1 MKAMVTYNMDG
12 SQRMSRP
19 RRGSS
24 VSSGFR
30 LMDADQLD
38 TTSTVS
44 RNSIYKLRI
53 DAMFDD
59 TRSII
64 SQRLDDRS
72 SHNGRRRSSSISGL
86 SRGSLAGAI
95 INDRDNLDISAVA
108 SSLRDFGGV
117 SAAGTGGQPAATGA
131 PPGAT
136 ERPAGNGAAGASG
149 SAGGAASGVSRHGS
163 DARREISNSV
173 QAQIERMF
181 TDVAKE
187 NGGSTANVQSFSV
200 RCLGS
205 LPLKDKVTSLVG
217 LQEPLRQLYL
227 SGAGH
232 GTQTGGSLD
241 ISPIGLR
248 VRAGSG
254 KEPSVTP
261 FQNIAVWSAVKF
273 VVSGAEGG
281 AAFLPLIT
289 DPENIDKSTL
299 FRPLSAADKRR
310 LSSGIHSPLFAIV
323 MRSTSVPRQLECHG
337 FVCQTPEDAIV
348 IAATLYQ
355 SLMAHMSSGDN
366 QRPKR
371 PKNRNG
377 VSCMS
382 IASSTVTTNTH
393 LPGGSTKL
401 SSRRSSAS
409 QRSMLPPP
417 PRPPRMKRS
426 ATSSLSGESDAVA
439 GPHEDESSTEERRKK
454 NVKSKR
460 PPPIPPNPPRAIS
473 NRPLL
478 DEIYTDRSHSTDE
491 QGVAGK
497 EGPYPALTDNSTGDI
512 LTRVAIPRSGSFL
525 NTAGLT
531 RYKSRATRRHTG
543 KVGGG
548 GGSPL
553 GFSELFNEFRL
564 QENLHSLDEILNA
577 IINSDGMSF
586 NDLKPIYKE
595 FLLKLA
601 VTLTK
606 DELYQRSKSI
616 MRRQKKKKLKR
627 RNSNVQNQRRKLL
640 IGAKGL
646 KKVFRFGK
654 FRSKKSAGG
663 GGGAGGS
670 HGTGGSHG
678 VGGGRAG
685 NGGAGHAA
693 AAAAG
698 HGTGGHGSAPG
709 GRAHQLADQLS
720 LDLKAAGKKDRS
732 RIATSGSEVSDAR
745 HEHTLTAHN
754 RNSSS
759 GYVSCSECSYDS
771 DACTCASADR
781 CYCSLGGDDI
791 NAKLHQA
798 SSRSSAPSCRSEDKC
813 YCSMGETPNEE
824 GSTTWC
830 DTDSCISNEKCYCST
845 RHGQVAKCAATGGSA
860 SKGTIAGVHGQKHCA
875 AKPTKVDKLALD
887 YELFTV
893 GGSGRPVK
901 ASEALSVKKTVE
913 VAAEFADVKLSQTT
927 DITNLKADAQSSA
940 TSGSSSLVSTAK
952 KSADHR
958 GASSG
963 RHHGHNHHHTHHQ
976 HRSEQRN
983 HHHRPQPAL
992 GNGGSSGASST
1003 SNLHYHR
1010 HHYSTSTKKKGLPV
1024 QLPGNDYQ
1032 YIHSTQSELIVRGSK
1047 QELKTPKRLTKSES
1061 YYQAG
1066 RPVSSSLGLEDSL
1079 GYLP

>member
-1 MKAMVTYNMDG
+1 MVTYNMDG

-30 LMDADQLD
+30 LVDADQLD
-38 TTSTVS
+38 ARSSIS

-53 DAMFDD
+53 DSMFDD
-59 TRSII
+59 TRSIV

-72 SHNGRRRSSSISGL
+72 SHNGRRRSSSIGGL

-108 SSLRDFGGV
+108 SSLRDFGGAGGV
-117 SAAGTGGQPAATGA
+117 AAGKGGPVVAGPAAGPTVGTGA
-131 PPGAT
+131 GRQGTAD
-136 ERPAGNGAAGASG
+136 G
-149 SAGGAASGVSRHGS
+149 RH
-163 DARREISNSV
+163 EISNSV

-187 NGGSTANVQSFSV
+187 HGTSANVQSFSV

-205 LPLKDKVTSLVG
+205 LPLKEKVTSLVG

-248 VRAGSG
+248 IRAGSG

-289 DPENIDKSTL
+289 DPENIDKSSL

-323 MRSTSVPRQLECHG
+323 MRSTLVPRQLECHG

-355 SLMAHMSSGDN
+355 SLMAHMSGGDN

-393 LPGGSTKL
+393 QQSGSTKL

-426 ATSSLSGESDAVA
+426 ATSSLSGESDTVP
-439 GPHEDESSTEERRKK
+439 GLHEDESSTEERRKK
-454 NVKSKR
+454 NLKNKR

-473 NRPLL
+473 NRPML
-478 DEIYTDRSHSTDE
+478 DEIYTDRSHSTGDE
-491 QGVAGK
+491 HGIAAK

-646 KKVFRFGK
+646 RKVFRFGK
-654 FRSKKSAGG
+654 FRSKKGERSSTGSSGAAHGGNGAAGAGGNGRAGGHHGNGAARGGTDGGHGTATVAGG
-663 GGGAGGS
+663 GGG
-670 HGTGGSHG
+670 
-678 VGGGRAG
+678 
-685 NGGAGHAA
+685 
-693 AAAAG
+693 
-698 HGTGGHGSAPG
+698 G

-720 LDLKAAGKKDRS
+720 LDLKATGKKDRS
-732 RIATSGSEVSDAR
+732 RIGTSGSEVSEAR

-771 DACTCASADR
+771 DACTCTSADR

-798 SSRSSAPSCRSEDKC
+798 SNRSSAPSCRSEDKC
-813 YCSMGETPNEE
+813 YCSMGETPNED

-845 RHGQVAKCAATGGSA
+845 RHGQLAKCGTGG
-860 SKGTIAGVHGQKHCA
+860 AGHGQGQSKQA
-875 AKPTKVDKLALD
+875 GNKGSKVDKLALD

-893 GGSGRPVK
+893 GGAGRPVK

-927 DITNLKADAQSSA
+927 DITNLKSDPQSSSA
-940 TSGSSSLVSTAK
+940 TSGGSSLASTTK
-952 KSADHR
+952 KSSTDHHHR
-958 GASSG
+958 GNASG
-963 RHHGHNHHHTHHQ
+963 RHHGHNHHHTHHRDQ
-976 HRSEQRN
+976 ENDQKRLNTVSGGGGG
-983 HHHRPQPAL
+983 AS
-992 GNGGSSGASST
+992 GGGGSSGS
-1003 SNLHYHR
+1003 LHYHR
-1010 HHYSTSTKKKGLPV
+1010 HHYSTSTKKKSLPAM
-1024 QLPGNDYQ
+1024 QLPGSEYQ
-1032 YIHSTQSELIVRGSK
+1032 YIHSTQSDLIVRSSK
-1047 QELKTPKRLTKSES
+1047 HQELKGAAKRLTKSES

>member
-1 MKAMVTYNMDG
+1 
-12 SQRMSRP
+12 
-19 RRGSS
+19 SS

-72 SHNGRRRSSSISGL
+72 SHNGRRRS
-86 SRGSLAGAI
+86 
-95 INDRDNLDISAVA
+95 
-108 SSLRDFGGV
+108 

-232 GTQTGGSLD
+232 GVSNHLSKVLPCYRSLD

-355 SLMAHMSSGDN
+355 SLMAHMSSGDVSNAASPYDVLCRSYRAHPLQN

-401 SSRRSSAS
+401 
-409 QRSMLPPP
+409 
-417 PRPPRMKRS
+417 S

-460 PPPIPPNPPRAIS
+460 PPPIPPNPPRASKWHAIRAHRNSILSVS

-646 KKVFRFGK
+646 KKVFRF
-654 FRSKKSAGG
+654 
-663 GGGAGGS
+663 
-670 HGTGGSHG
+670 
-678 VGGGRAG
+678 AG

-845 RHGQVAKCAATGGSA
+845 RHGQVAKCAAAASGGSA

-875 AKPTKVDKLALD
+875 AKPAKVDKLALD

-952 KSADHR
+952 
-958 GASSG
+958 
-963 RHHGHNHHHTHHQ
+963 N
-976 HRSEQRN
+976 
-983 HHHRPQPAL
+983 
-992 GNGGSSGASST
+992 T

-1032 YIHSTQSELIVRGSK
+1032 YIHSTQSELIVRGAK

>member
-1 MKAMVTYNMDG
+1 MKAMVTHNMDS

-30 LMDADQLD
+30 LMDGDQLD
-38 TTSTVS
+38 AMSSIS
-44 RNSIYKLRI
+44 RNSIYKLKI

-59 TRSII
+59 TRSIV

-72 SHNGRRRSSSISGL
+72 SQNGRRRSSSISGL

-108 SSLRDFGGV
+108 SSLRDFGGTGGG
-117 SAAGTGGQPAATGA
+117 SAALAAA
-131 PPGAT
+131 VAK
-136 ERPAGNGAAGASG
+136 GAAGPANGAGSG
-149 SAGGAASGVSRHGS
+149 TAAGSGGAAGSTGPAGVSRHGS

-187 NGGSTANVQSFSV
+187 NGSSANVQSFSV

-248 VRAGSG
+248 IRAGSG

-289 DPENIDKSTL
+289 DPENIDKSSL

-323 MRSTSVPRQLECHG
+323 MRSTTVPRQLECHG

-355 SLMAHMSSGDN
+355 SLMAHMSAGDN

-382 IASSTVTTNTH
+382 IASSTITTNTH
-393 LPGGSTKL
+393 LQSGSTKL

-439 GPHEDESSTEERRKK
+439 GINDDESSTEERRKK
-454 NVKSKR
+454 NVKNKR

-473 NRPLL
+473 NRPML
-478 DEIYTDRSHSTDE
+478 DEIYTDRSHSNDE
-491 QGVAGK
+491 NGIAAK

-654 FRSKKSAGG
+654 FRSKKSTTSNAGGAHAGG
-663 GGGAGGS
+663 G
-670 HGTGGSHG
+670 HG

-685 NGGAGHAA
+685 GGNGNG
-693 AAAAG
+693 AAG
-698 HGTGGHGSAPG
+698 HGGAHGAGHGTASS

-732 RIATSGSEVSDAR
+732 RIATSGSEVSEAR

-771 DACTCASADR
+771 DACTCTSADR

-791 NAKLHQA
+791 NAKLNQA
-798 SSRSSAPSCRSEDKC
+798 SNRSSAPSCRSEDKC

-845 RHGQVAKCAATGGSA
+845 RHGQIAKCANGGP
-860 SKGTIAGVHGQKHCA
+860 AGVHGASKLA
-875 AKPTKVDKLALD
+875 GAKGAKVDKLALD

-927 DITNLKADAQSSA
+927 DITNLKPDAQSSA
-940 TSGSSSLVSTAK
+940 TSGSSSLASTTK
-952 KSADHR
+952 KSTEHR
-958 GASSG
+958 SASG
-963 RHHGHNHHHTHHQ
+963 RHHGHNHHHTHH
-976 HRSEQRN
+976 HRDQENDQKRSNGGQISGG
-983 HHHRPQPAL
+983 QIS
-992 GNGGSSGASST
+992 GGSSN

-1010 HHYSTSTKKKGLPV
+1010 HHYSTSTKKKGLPM

-1032 YIHSTQSELIVRGSK
+1032 YIHSTQSDLIVRNSSTK
-1047 QELKTPKRLTKSES
+1047 QELKLSKRQTKSES

>member
-30 LMDADQLD
+30 LMDGDQLD
-38 TTSTVS
+38 AMSSIS
-44 RNSIYKLRI
+44 RNSIYKLKI

-59 TRSII
+59 TRSIV

-72 SHNGRRRSSSISGL
+72 SQNGRRRSSSISGL

-108 SSLRDFGGV
+108 SSLRDFGGTGGG
-117 SAAGTGGQPAATGA
+117 SAALAAA
-131 PPGAT
+131 V
-136 ERPAGNGAAGASG
+136 AGVAKGAAGSSASG
-149 SAGGAASGVSRHGS
+149 AGASASGGGGAAGSTGPAGISRNGS

-187 NGGSTANVQSFSV
+187 NGSSANVQSFSV

-248 VRAGSG
+248 IRAGSG

-289 DPENIDKSTL
+289 DPENIDKSSL

-310 LSSGIHSPLFAIV
+310 LSSGLHSPLFAIV
-323 MRSTSVPRQLECHG
+323 MRSTTVPRQLECHG

-355 SLMAHMSSGDN
+355 SLMAHMSGGDN

-382 IASSTVTTNTH
+382 IASSTITTNTH
-393 LPGGSTKL
+393 LQSGSTKL

-439 GPHEDESSTEERRKK
+439 GINDDESSTEERRKK
-454 NVKSKR
+454 NVKNKR

-473 NRPLL
+473 NRPML
-478 DEIYTDRSHSTDE
+478 DEIYTDRSHSNDE
-491 QGVAGK
+491 NGIAAK

-654 FRSKKSAGG
+654 FRSKKSTTGNAGGAHAGG
-663 GGGAGGS
+663 G
-670 HGTGGSHG
+670 HG
-678 VGGGRAG
+678 VGNGRAG
-685 NGGAGHAA
+685 GNGNG
-693 AAAAG
+693 AAG
-698 HGTGGHGSAPG
+698 HGGAHAGGHGTASS

-732 RIATSGSEVSDAR
+732 RIATSGSEVSEAR

-771 DACTCASADR
+771 DACTCTSADR

-791 NAKLHQA
+791 NAKLNQA
-798 SSRSSAPSCRSEDKC
+798 SNRSSAPSCRSEDKC

-845 RHGQVAKCAATGGSA
+845 RHGQVAKCASGGP
-860 SKGTIAGVHGQKHCA
+860 AGVHGAPKLA
-875 AKPTKVDKLALD
+875 GAKGAKVDKLALD

-927 DITNLKADAQSSA
+927 DITNLKPDAQSSA
-940 TSGSSSLVSTAK
+940 TSGSSSLASTTK
-952 KSADHR
+952 KSTEHR
-958 GASSG
+958 SASG
-963 RHHGHNHHHTHHQ
+963 RHHGHNHHHTHH
-976 HRSEQRN
+976 HRDQENDQKRSNGGQTG
-983 HHHRPQPAL
+983 AIS
-992 GNGGSSGASST
+992 GGSSN

-1010 HHYSTSTKKKGLPV
+1010 HHYSTSTKKKSLPM

-1032 YIHSTQSELIVRGSK
+1032 YIHSTQSELIVRNSSSGK
-1047 QELKTPKRLTKSES
+1047 QDLKHSKRLTKSES

>member
-1 MKAMVTYNMDG
+1 M
-12 SQRMSRP
+12 
-19 RRGSS
+19 
-24 VSSGFR
+24 
-30 LMDADQLD
+30 
-38 TTSTVS
+38 
-44 RNSIYKLRI
+44 I
-53 DAMFDD
+53 
-59 TRSII
+59 
-64 SQRLDDRS
+64 
-72 SHNGRRRSSSISGL
+72 
-86 SRGSLAGAI
+86 
-95 INDRDNLDISAVA
+95 
-108 SSLRDFGGV
+108 
-117 SAAGTGGQPAATGA
+117 
-131 PPGAT
+131 
-136 ERPAGNGAAGASG
+136 
-149 SAGGAASGVSRHGS
+149 
-163 DARREISNSV
+163 
-173 QAQIERMF
+173 
-181 TDVAKE
+181 
-187 NGGSTANVQSFSV
+187 
-200 RCLGS
+200 CLY
-205 LPLKDKVTSLVG
+205 PFAH
-217 LQEPLRQLYL
+217 Q
-227 SGAGH
+227 
-232 GTQTGGSLD
+232 TQTGGSLD

-248 VRAGSG
+248 IRAGSG
-254 KEPSVTP
+254 KEPAVTP

-323 MRSTSVPRQLECHG
+323 MRSTTVPRQLECHG

-393 LPGGSTKL
+393 LQSGSTKL

-439 GPHEDESSTEERRKK
+439 GANDDESSTEERRKK
-454 NVKSKR
+454 NVKNKR

-473 NRPLL
+473 NRPML
-478 DEIYTDRSHSTDE
+478 DEIYTDRSHSNDE
-491 QGVAGK
+491 HGIAAK

-646 KKVFRFGK
+646 RKVFRFGK
-654 FRSKKSAGG
+654 FRSKKSTTGGNTGGAHAGSGPGVGNGRAGHGHGNGAAGHGG
-663 GGGAGGS
+663 GG
-670 HGTGGSHG
+670 
-678 VGGGRAG
+678 
-685 NGGAGHAA
+685 
-693 AAAAG
+693 G
-698 HGTGGHGSAPG
+698 HGTGGHGSAAS

-798 SSRSSAPSCRSEDKC
+798 SNRSSAPSCRSEDKC

-845 RHGQVAKCAATGGSA
+845 RHGQVGKCAASNGGGGSA
-860 SKGTIAGVHGQKHCA
+860 ALAGVHGAAGKQCA
-875 AKPTKVDKLALD
+875 PKATKVDKLALD

-927 DITNLKADAQSSA
+927 DITNLKADAQSSSA
-940 TSGSSSLVSTAK
+940 TSGSSSLASTTK
-952 KSADHR
+952 KSTGDHR
-958 GASSG
+958 GASS
-963 RHHGHNHHHTHHQ
+963 RHHGHNHHHTHHAEQ
-976 HRSEQRN
+976 KRS
-983 HHHRPQPAL
+983 
-992 GNGGSSGASST
+992 NGGIGMASSGSSA

-1010 HHYSTSTKKKGLPV
+1010 HHYSTSTKKKSLPV
-1024 QLPGNDYQ
+1024 QMPGSDYQ
-1032 YIHSTQSELIVRGSK
+1032 YIHSTQSDLIVRSGK
-1047 QELKTPKRLTKSES
+1047 QQELKSAKRLTKSES

>member
-30 LMDADQLD
+30 LMDADHLD
-38 TTSTVS
+38 TMSSIS
-44 RNSIYKLRI
+44 RNSIYKLKI

-72 SHNGRRRSSSISGL
+72 SQNGRRRSSSISGL

-108 SSLRDFGGV
+108 SSLRDFGGTGGGTAALNPAGAGAAP
-117 SAAGTGGQPAATGA
+117 SGTAAGI
-131 PPGAT
+131 
-136 ERPAGNGAAGASG
+136 AGANG
-149 SAGGAASGVSRHGS
+149 PGGGAGVSRNGS

-187 NGGSTANVQSFSV
+187 NGSSAAANVQSFSV

-248 VRAGSG
+248 IRAGSG
-254 KEPSVTP
+254 KEPAVTP

-289 DPENIDKSTL
+289 DPENIDKSSL

-323 MRSTSVPRQLECHG
+323 MRSTTVPRQLECHG

-393 LPGGSTKL
+393 LQSGSTKL

-426 ATSSLSGESDAVA
+426 ATSSLSGESDAVV
-439 GPHEDESSTEERRKK
+439 GVNDDESSTEERRKK
-454 NVKSKR
+454 NVKNKR

-473 NRPLL
+473 NRPML
-478 DEIYTDRSHSTDE
+478 DDIYTDRSHSNDE
-491 QGVAGK
+491 NGIAAK

-654 FRSKKSAGG
+654 FRSKKGTGSNT
-663 GGGAGGS
+663 GGAHAGS
-670 HGTGGSHG
+670 GHG
-678 VGGGRAG
+678 VGNGRTGGHG
-685 NGGAGHAA
+685 NG
-693 AAAAG
+693 AAG
-698 HGTGGHGSAPG
+698 HGGGHGAG
-709 GRAHQLADQLS
+709 GHGTATSGRVHQLADQLS

-771 DACTCASADR
+771 DACTCTSADR

-791 NAKLHQA
+791 NAKLNQA
-798 SSRSSAPSCRSEDKC
+798 SNRSSAPSCRSEDKC

-845 RHGQVAKCAATGGSA
+845 RHGQVAKCGGG
-860 SKGTIAGVHGQKHCA
+860 GTAGVHSVGKHSGT
-875 AKPTKVDKLALD
+875 KPTKVDKLALD

-927 DITNLKADAQSSA
+927 DITNLKGDPQSSA
-940 TSGSSSLVSTAK
+940 TSGSSSLASTTK
-952 KSADHR
+952 KSSDHR
-958 GASSG
+958 NASS
-963 RHHGHNHHHTHHQ
+963 RHHGHNHHHTHN
-976 HRSEQRN
+976 HRDQENDQKRSNGAQGG
-983 HHHRPQPAL
+983 QVTS
-992 GNGGSSGASST
+992 GGSSN

-1010 HHYSTSTKKKGLPV
+1010 HHYSTSTKKKSLPI
-1024 QLPGNDYQ
+1024 QLPGSDYQ
-1032 YIHSTQSELIVRGSK
+1032 YIHSTQSDLIVRSGK
-1047 QELKTPKRLTKSES
+1047 QELKNPKRLTKSES

>member
-1 MKAMVTYNMDG
+1 MVTYNMDVHLPRLG
-12 SQRMSRP
+12 RP

-30 LMDADQLD
+30 LLDADQLE
-38 TTSTVS
+38 TMSSVS
-44 RNSIYKLRI
+44 RNSICKLRI

-64 SQRLDDRS
+64 SQRIDDRS
-72 SHNGRRRSSSISGL
+72 SLNLGIGPGGRRRSSSIHGAGSISGI
-86 SRGSLAGAI
+86 SRIGGGSAI
-95 INDRDNLDISAVA
+95 INDRDNLDVSGMAKN
-108 SSLRDFGGV
+108 LRDLRNSVAGGG
-117 SAAGTGGQPAATGA
+117 SGSGGS
-131 PPGAT
+131 
-136 ERPAGNGAAGASG
+136 GASRG
-149 SAGGAASGVSRHGS
+149 S
-163 DARREISNSV
+163 SNCV

-181 TDVAKE
+181 NDVAKE
-187 NGGSTANVQSFSV
+187 HGGAEKDMATAPPVSGQTFSV

-232 GTQTGGSLD
+232 GNQNAGTLD

-248 VRAGSG
+248 VKNSNGR
-254 KEPSVTP
+254 EPFLTP

-273 VVSGAEGG
+273 VVSPADGG

-289 DPENIDKSTL
+289 DPENIDKRAL

-310 LSSGIHSPLFAIV
+310 LSSGLHSPLFAIV
-323 MRSTSVPRQLECHG
+323 MRSNSIPRLLECHG

-355 SLMAHMSSGDN
+355 SLMAHMGSGEN
-366 QRPKR
+366 QRPRR

-382 IASSTVTTNTH
+382 IASSAATTNIH
-393 LPGGSTKL
+393 VQPGSTKL
-401 SSRRSSAS
+401 SSRRSNAS
-409 QRSMLPPP
+409 QRSLLPPP
-417 PRPPRMKRS
+417 PRPPRKTKRT
-426 ATSSLSGESDAVA
+426 ATSSLSGESDTMT
-439 GPHEDESSTEERRKK
+439 GPNEESSTEERKK
-454 NVKSKR
+454 RSSKGKR
-460 PPPIPPNPPRAIS
+460 PPPLPANPPRAVL
-473 NRPLL
+473 NRPSL
-478 DEIYTDRSHSTDE
+478 DAIYTDQSHSNDDNNSLS
-491 QGVAGK
+491 K
-497 EGPYPALTDNSTGDI
+497 EGESNYPALSENSAGDI

-564 QENLHSLDEILNA
+564 QENLHSLDDILNA

-627 RNSNVQNQRRKLL
+627 KNSNVQTQRRKLL

-654 FRSKKSAGG
+654 FRNKKTLGRSGSFNKNSNRSNRDSQGESNASFIDDGDSTACRASVPVGVHGKSSK
-663 GGGAGGS
+663 
-670 HGTGGSHG
+670 HQ
-678 VGGGRAG
+678 
-685 NGGAGHAA
+685 AA
-693 AAAAG
+693 N
-698 HGTGGHGSAPG
+698 S
-709 GRAHQLADQLS
+709 DQLS
-720 LDLKAAGKKDRS
+720 LDFKAADKKDRS
-732 RIATSGSEVSDAR
+732 RIGTSGSEVSEAR
-745 HEHTLTAHN
+745 HEHTLTAHHN

-771 DACTCASADR
+771 DACTCTSADR

-791 NAKLHQA
+791 NAKLNEA
-798 SSRSSAPSCRSEDKC
+798 SNRSSLPSCKSDDKC
-813 YCSMGETPNEE
+813 YCSMGETVGEEE

-830 DTDSCISNEKCYCST
+830 DTDSCVSHEKCYCPT
-845 RHGQVAKCAATGGSA
+845 RMQGQAQKCANKKSGA
-860 SKGTIAGVHGQKHCA
+860 KNGT
-875 AKPTKVDKLALD
+875 DKLGLD

-893 GGSGRPVK
+893 GGNGRSIK

-913 VAAEFADVKLSQTT
+913 VAAVFSDVKLSQTT
-927 DITNLKADAQSSA
+927 DVKNLNNEQKQEQQKKQHKEPSVKKHA
-940 TSGSSSLVSTAK
+940 T
-952 KSADHR
+952 KSD
-958 GASSG
+958 
-963 RHHGHNHHHTHHQ
+963 HHGHNHHHTHTH
-976 HRSEQRN
+976 SASVDN
-983 HHHRPQPAL
+983 
-992 GNGGSSGASST
+992 GSSNHRRHGEGKHVNKPIHKLLNKKAVVEPIAHNEYHYIQSSQT
-1003 SNLHYHR
+1003 DMATRKQLGDKRSSKRSN
-1010 HHYSTSTKKKGLPV
+1010 STKSDNV
-1024 QLPGNDYQ
+1024 
-1032 YIHSTQSELIVRGSK
+1032 
-1047 QELKTPKRLTKSES
+1047 
-1061 YYQAG
+1061 YQAMTPRSVAVG
-1066 RPVSSSLGLEDSL
+1066 STLEDSL

>member
-1 MKAMVTYNMDG
+1 MVTYNMDVHP
-12 SQRMSRP
+12 QRMSRP

-30 LMDADQLD
+30 LLDADQLE
-38 TTSTVS
+38 TMSSVS
-44 RNSIYKLRI
+44 RNSICKLRI

-64 SQRLDDRS
+64 SQRIDDRS
-72 SHNGRRRSSSISGL
+72 SLNLGIGPGGRRRSSSIHGAGSISGI
-86 SRGSLAGAI
+86 SRIGGASTI
-95 INDRDNLDISAVA
+95 INDRDNLDISGVA
-108 SSLRDFGGV
+108 NNLRDLH
-117 SAAGTGGQPAATGA
+117 
-131 PPGAT
+131 
-136 ERPAGNGAAGASG
+136 N
-149 SAGGAASGVSRHGS
+149 AGGGSGGSGGSHASRRGS
-163 DARREISNSV
+163 NGNCV

-181 TDVAKE
+181 NDVAKE
-187 NGGSTANVQSFSV
+187 HGGPGKDSAAAATAAAASLTNGQTFSV

-217 LQEPLRQLYL
+217 LQEPLWQLYL

-232 GTQTGGSLD
+232 GNQNAGTLD

-248 VRAGSG
+248 IKNSNGR
-254 KEPSVTP
+254 EPFLTP

-273 VVSGAEGG
+273 VVSPSEGG

-289 DPENIDKSTL
+289 DPENIDKQTL
-299 FRPLSAADKRR
+299 FRPLSSAADKRR
-310 LSSGIHSPLFAIV
+310 LSSGLHSPLFAIV
-323 MRSTSVPRQLECHG
+323 MRSSTVPRQLECHG

-355 SLMAHMSSGDN
+355 SLMAHMGSGEN
-366 QRPKR
+366 QRPRR

-382 IASSTVTTNTH
+382 IASSAATTNIH
-393 LPGGSTKL
+393 LQPGSTKL

-409 QRSMLPPP
+409 QRSLLPPP
-417 PRPPRMKRS
+417 PRPPRKTKRT
-426 ATSSLSGESDAVA
+426 ATSSLSGESDTMTGAN
-439 GPHEDESSTEERRKK
+439 EESSTEERKK
-454 NVKSKR
+454 RSPKGKR
-460 PPPIPPNPPRAIS
+460 PPPLPANPPRAVS
-473 NRPLL
+473 NRPSL
-478 DEIYTDRSHSTDE
+478 DAIYTDHSHSNDDN
-491 QGVAGK
+491 QSLSKGG
-497 EGPYPALTDNSTGDI
+497 EGNYPALSENSAGDI

-564 QENLHSLDEILNA
+564 QEDLHSMDDILNA

-627 RNSNVQNQRRKLL
+627 KNSNVQSQRRKLL
-640 IGAKGL
+640 IGAKSL

-654 FRSKKSAGG
+654 FRNKKNLGRTAN
-663 GGGAGGS
+663 GS
-670 HGTGGSHG
+670 HGESNASFIDDADSTAPCRGPVP
-678 VGGGRAG
+678 VGKSGKHTA
-685 NGGAGHAA
+685 N
-693 AAAAG
+693 
-698 HGTGGHGSAPG
+698 S
-709 GRAHQLADQLS
+709 DQLS
-720 LDLKAAGKKDRS
+720 LDFKTADKKDRS
-732 RIATSGSEVSDAR
+732 RIGTSGSEVSEAR
-745 HEHTLTAHN
+745 HEHTLTAHHN

-771 DACTCASADR
+771 DACTCTSADR

-791 NAKLHQA
+791 NAKLNEA
-798 SSRSSAPSCRSEDKC
+798 SNRNSLPSCKSDDKC
-813 YCSMGETPNEE
+813 YCSMGETQGEEE

-830 DTDSCISNEKCYCST
+830 DTDSCLSHEKCYCPT
-845 RHGQVAKCAATGGSA
+845 RLQGQAQKCANKSSGGKNGS
-860 SKGTIAGVHGQKHCA
+860 
-875 AKPTKVDKLALD
+875 DKLGLD

-893 GGSGRPVK
+893 GGNGRPVK
-901 ASEALSVKKTVE
+901 ASDALSVKKSVE
-913 VAAEFADVKLSQTT
+913 VAAVFSDVKLSQTT
-927 DITNLKADAQSSA
+927 DIKNLKNEQHEQKKKHQQHKESSTKKHA
-940 TSGSSSLVSTAK
+940 T
-952 KSADHR
+952 KSD
-958 GASSG
+958 
-963 RHHGHNHHHTHHQ
+963 HHGHNHHHTHNHSGSNSSSNSN
-976 HRSEQRN
+976 HRRHGEGKLVN
-983 HHHRPQPAL
+983 KPPHKLLNKKAL
-992 GNGGSSGASST
+992 VEPIAHNEYHYIQSSQADVSTRKQLGDKRSSKRTSSTKSDNFYQAMSSRGSAVGSS
-1003 SNLHYHR
+1003 
-1010 HHYSTSTKKKGLPV
+1010 
-1024 QLPGNDYQ
+1024 
-1032 YIHSTQSELIVRGSK
+1032 
-1047 QELKTPKRLTKSES
+1047 
-1061 YYQAG
+1061 
-1066 RPVSSSLGLEDSL
+1066 LEDSL

>member
-1 MKAMVTYNMDG
+1 MGT
-12 SQRMSRP
+12 
-19 RRGSS
+19 
-24 VSSGFR
+24 R
-30 LMDADQLD
+30 LM
-38 TTSTVS
+38 
-44 RNSIYKLRI
+44 
-53 DAMFDD
+53 
-59 TRSII
+59 
-64 SQRLDDRS
+64 
-72 SHNGRRRSSSISGL
+72 
-86 SRGSLAGAI
+86 
-95 INDRDNLDISAVA
+95 
-108 SSLRDFGGV
+108 
-117 SAAGTGGQPAATGA
+117 
-131 PPGAT
+131 
-136 ERPAGNGAAGASG
+136 
-149 SAGGAASGVSRHGS
+149 
-163 DARREISNSV
+163 NSV
-173 QAQIERMF
+173 F
-181 TDVAKE
+181 TFPF
-187 NGGSTANVQSFSV
+187 STQ
-200 RCLGS
+200 
-205 LPLKDKVTSLVG
+205 
-217 LQEPLRQLYL
+217 
-227 SGAGH
+227 
-232 GTQTGGSLD
+232 TQTGGSLD

-323 MRSTSVPRQLECHG
+323 MRSTTVPRQLECHG

-366 QRPKR
+366 QRSKR

-382 IASSTVTTNTH
+382 IASSTVTSNTH
-393 LPGGSTKL
+393 LQSGSTKL

-439 GPHEDESSTEERRKK
+439 GPNDDESSTEERRKK
-454 NVKSKR
+454 NVKNKR

-473 NRPLL
+473 NRPML
-478 DEIYTDRSHSTDE
+478 DEIYTDRSHSNDE
-491 QGVAGK
+491 HGIAGK

-627 RNSNVQNQRRKLL
+627 RNSNVQTQRRKLL

-654 FRSKKSAGG
+654 FRSKKSTTSN
-663 GGGAGGS
+663 GAGTHHAASG
-670 HGTGGSHG
+670 HG
-678 VGGGRAG
+678 VGNGRTGNGAGG
-685 NGGAGHAA
+685 NGGAG
-693 AAAAG
+693 AG
-698 HGTGGHGSAPG
+698 HGTAGHGSATS

-791 NAKLHQA
+791 NAKLNQA
-798 SSRSSAPSCRSEDKC
+798 SNRSSAPSCRSEDKC

-845 RHGQVAKCAATGGSA
+845 RHGQMAKCGA
-860 SKGTIAGVHGQKHCA
+860 SGTVAGVHGQKHCTP
-875 AKPTKVDKLALD
+875 KGSSKVDKLALD

-940 TSGSSSLVSTAK
+940 GTSGSSSLVSTTK
-952 KSADHR
+952 KSTDHR
-958 GASSG
+958 SVSG
-963 RHHGHNHHHTHHQ
+963 VRHHGHNHHHTHHERAHDQ
-976 HRSEQRN
+976 QKRSSGV
-983 HHHRPQPAL
+983 PSA
-992 GNGGSSGASST
+992 GSSA

-1024 QLPGNDYQ
+1024 QLPGSDYQ
-1032 YIHSTQSELIVRGSK
+1032 YIHSTQSDLIVRK
-1047 QELKTPKRLTKSES
+1047 QELKNPKRLTKSES

>member
-1 MKAMVTYNMDG
+1 MVTYNMDVHP
-12 SQRMSRP
+12 QRMSRP

-30 LMDADQLD
+30 LLDADQLE
-38 TTSTVS
+38 TMSSVS
-44 RNSIYKLRI
+44 RNSICKLRI

-64 SQRLDDRS
+64 SQRIDDRS
-72 SHNGRRRSSSISGL
+72 SLNLGIGPGGRRRSSSIHGAGSISGV
-86 SRGSLAGAI
+86 SRIGGGSNI
-95 INDRDNLDISAVA
+95 INDRDNLDISGVA
-108 SSLRDFGGV
+108 NNLRDLRG
-117 SAAGTGGQPAATGA
+117 STAAGGGG
-131 PPGAT
+131 
-136 ERPAGNGAAGASG
+136 SG
-149 SAGGAASGVSRHGS
+149 GSGGSHVSRRGS
-163 DARREISNSV
+163 SNCV

-181 TDVAKE
+181 NDVAKE
-187 NGGSTANVQSFSV
+187 HGGAEKPGGVAAEAAAAAPPANGQTFSV

-217 LQEPLRQLYL
+217 LQEPLWQLYL

-232 GTQTGGSLD
+232 GNQNAGTLD

-248 VRAGSG
+248 VKSSNGR
-254 KEPSVTP
+254 EPFLTP

-273 VVSGAEGG
+273 VVSPAEGG

-289 DPENIDKSTL
+289 DPENIDKRAL
-299 FRPLSAADKRR
+299 FRPLSSAADKRR
-310 LSSGIHSPLFAIV
+310 LSSGLHSPLFAIV
-323 MRSTSVPRQLECHG
+323 MRSSAVPRQLECHG

-355 SLMAHMSSGDN
+355 SLMAHMGSGEN
-366 QRPKR
+366 QRPRR

-382 IASSTVTTNTH
+382 IASSAATTNVH
-393 LPGGSTKL
+393 IQPGSAKL

-409 QRSMLPPP
+409 QRSLLPPP
-417 PRPPRMKRS
+417 PRPPRKTKRT
-426 ATSSLSGESDAVA
+426 ATSSLSGESDTMTGAN
-439 GPHEDESSTEERRKK
+439 EESSTEERKK
-454 NVKSKR
+454 RSPKGKR
-460 PPPIPPNPPRAIS
+460 PPPLPANPPRAVS
-473 NRPLL
+473 NRPSL
-478 DEIYTDRSHSTDE
+478 DAIYTDHSHSNDDNNSLSK
-491 QGVAGK
+491 GG
-497 EGPYPALTDNSTGDI
+497 EGNYPALSENSAGDI

-564 QENLHSLDEILNA
+564 QENLHSLDDILNA

-627 RNSNVQNQRRKLL
+627 KNSNAQSQRRKLL

-654 FRSKKSAGG
+654 FRNKKSLVRSGSFSKSNSGSNSGRSQGSQGESNGSFIDDGDSTTACRRSVPVHHGKSSKHQHHHQG
-663 GGGAGGS
+663 SGAHS
-670 HGTGGSHG
+670 
-678 VGGGRAG
+678 
-685 NGGAGHAA
+685 
-693 AAAAG
+693 
-698 HGTGGHGSAPG
+698 
-709 GRAHQLADQLS
+709 DQLS
-720 LDLKAAGKKDRS
+720 LDFKTADKKDRS
-732 RIATSGSEVSDAR
+732 RIGTSGSEVSDAR
-745 HEHTLTAHN
+745 HEHTLTAHHN

-771 DACTCASADR
+771 DACTCTSADR

-791 NAKLHQA
+791 NAKLNEA
-798 SSRSSAPSCRSEDKC
+798 SNRSSLPSCKSDEKC
-813 YCSMGETPNEE
+813 YCSMGETQGEDE

-830 DTDSCISNEKCYCST
+830 DTDSCISHEKCYCPT
-845 RHGQVAKCAATGGSA
+845 RLQGQVQKCANKPSGGN
-860 SKGTIAGVHGQKHCA
+860 GT
-875 AKPTKVDKLALD
+875 DKLGLD

-893 GGSGRPVK
+893 GGNGRAIK

-913 VAAEFADVKLSQTT
+913 VAAVFADVKLSQTT
-927 DITNLKADAQSSA
+927 DITNLKNDQQQQEQQKKQQQPHQHKESSIKKHA
-940 TSGSSSLVSTAK
+940 TKG
-952 KSADHR
+952 D
-958 GASSG
+958 
-963 RHHGHNHHHTHHQ
+963 HHGHNHHHTH
-976 HRSEQRN
+976 N
-983 HHHRPQPAL
+983 HS
-992 GNGGSSGASST
+992 GGSNNSNSTHRRHGDGKHVHKPIHKLLNKKALAEPIAHNEYHYIQSSQTDMATRKQLGGDKRSSKRSSST
-1003 SNLHYHR
+1003 
-1010 HHYSTSTKKKGLPV
+1010 
-1024 QLPGNDYQ
+1024 
-1032 YIHSTQSELIVRGSK
+1032 
-1047 QELKTPKRLTKSES
+1047 KSDNV
-1061 YYQAG
+1061 YQAMTPRTAQHG
-1066 RPVSSSLGLEDSL
+1066 PSLEDSL

>member
-1 MKAMVTYNMDG
+1 MKPQCADAVFL
-12 SQRMSRP
+12 
-19 RRGSS
+19 SS
-24 VSSGFR
+24 SPSSTPLVLR
-30 LMDADQLD
+30 LVFGKQNR
-38 TTSTVS
+38 TSFLARS
-44 RNSIYKLRI
+44 
-53 DAMFDD
+53 
-59 TRSII
+59 RSIV

-72 SHNGRRRSSSISGL
+72 SHNGRRRSSSIGGL

-108 SSLRDFGGV
+108 GSLRDG
-117 SAAGTGGQPAATGA
+117 
-131 PPGAT
+131 
-136 ERPAGNGAAGASG
+136 
-149 SAGGAASGVSRHGS
+149 GGAAQVGKSSAVLGAVGGGDVPGAPAGATDRAAK
-163 DARREISNSV
+163 DARHEISNSV

-187 NGGSTANVQSFSV
+187 HGSSANVQSFGV

-205 LPLKDKVTSLVG
+205 LPLKEKVTSLVG

-248 VRAGSG
+248 IRAGSG

-289 DPENIDKSTL
+289 DPENIDKSSL

-323 MRSTSVPRQLECHG
+323 MRSTTVPRQLECHG

-355 SLMAHMSSGDN
+355 SLMAHMSGGDN

-393 LPGGSTKL
+393 LQSGSTKL

-426 ATSSLSGESDAVA
+426 ATSSLSGESDTVA
-439 GPHEDESSTEERRKK
+439 GLHEDESSTEERRKK
-454 NVKSKR
+454 NLKNKR
-460 PPPIPPNPPRAIS
+460 PPPIPPNPPRAS
-473 NRPLL
+473 ESAASVLLLLLLGQRLMSCVLCSLSPTATVSSRPML
-478 DEIYTDRSHSTDE
+478 DEIYTDRSHSTGDE
-491 QGVAGK
+491 HGIAAK

-646 KKVFRFGK
+646 RKVFRFGK
-654 FRSKKSAGG
+654 FRSKKGERSTAGGTGAANGGNGAGGGPGGAGNGRSGGHHGPGAGG
-663 GGGAGGS
+663 GGGG
-670 HGTGGSHG
+670 HGT
-678 VGGGRAG
+678 
-685 NGGAGHAA
+685 
-693 AAAAG
+693 AAAG
-698 HGTGGHGSAPG
+698 G

-720 LDLKAAGKKDRS
+720 LDLKATGKKDRS
-732 RIATSGSEVSDAR
+732 RIGTSGSEVSEAR

-771 DACTCASADR
+771 DACTCTSADR

-798 SSRSSAPSCRSEDKC
+798 SNRSSAPSCRSEDKC
-813 YCSMGETPNEE
+813 YCSMGETPNED

-845 RHGQVAKCAATGGSA
+845 RHGQLGKCGTGVGHSKPPGTKGS
-860 SKGTIAGVHGQKHCA
+860 
-875 AKPTKVDKLALD
+875 KVDKLALD

-927 DITNLKADAQSSA
+927 DITNLKGDPQSSSA
-940 TSGSSSLVSTAK
+940 TSGGSSLASTTK
-952 KSADHR
+952 KSNANHHR
-958 GASSG
+958 GGASG
-963 RHHGHNHHHTHHQ
+963 HHHGHNHHHK
-976 HRSEQRN
+976 
-983 HHHRPQPAL
+983 HHRDQENDQKRS
-992 GNGGSSGASST
+992 NGGHGGSTSSGIGGASGGGG
-1003 SNLHYHR
+1003 SNGSLHYHR
-1010 HHYSTSTKKKGLPV
+1010 HHYSTSTKKKSLPGM
-1024 QLPGNDYQ
+1024 QLPGGEYQ
-1032 YIHSTQSELIVRGSK
+1032 YIHSTQSDLIVRSSK
-1047 QELKTPKRLTKSES
+1047 HQELKGAAKRLTKSES

-1066 RPVSSSLGLEDSL
+1066 RPIGSSLGLEDSL